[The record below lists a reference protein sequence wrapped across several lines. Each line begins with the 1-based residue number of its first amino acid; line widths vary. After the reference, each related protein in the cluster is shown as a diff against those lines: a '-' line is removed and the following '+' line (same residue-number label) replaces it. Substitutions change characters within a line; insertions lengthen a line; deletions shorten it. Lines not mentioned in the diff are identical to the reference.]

1 MAIEATTD
9 LKKLDMK
16 NVHGI
21 SQAEPKRVQDLQKG
35 NLLPTIA
42 EDQIEQDTID
52 FQKLGVKPVG
62 RAPQSRLQSKRNLRV
77 QSSVKTGS

>member
-1 MAIEATTD
+1 MAIEAPSD

-16 NVHGI
+16 NANML

-35 NLLPTIA
+35 NALPTIT

-52 FQKLGVKPVG
+52 FNKLGVKPAT
-62 RAPQSRLQSKRNLRV
+62 RAPQSRLQSKRNPRV
-77 QSSVKTGS
+77 